1 MTVYLKEMVP
11 AGKGRKEVLFD
22 GAASLILYHGEIKK
36 YDLRPDMELSLETY
50 ENIRDTAVLVRAKK
64 RAMHLLEQYDR
75 TEYQIRQKLTAG
87 KYPKCVIDETIA
99 YLYSYHYLD
108 DARYADNYLAFSSE
122 KKSRGQ
128 LTAELM
134 RRGIDREV
142 VLSAI
147 ERCEPA
153 DEAGQ
158 IRAWLEK
165 KNVPSRRLEEKEYRK
180 IYGFL
185 ARKGFQSGDIIS
197 ELRHWSE
204 TE

>member
-1 MTVYLKEMVP
+1 MTVYLKEMIP
-11 AGKGRKEVLFD
+11 AGKGRKEVTFD

-36 YDLRPDMELSLETY
+36 YDLRPDMELSFETY
-50 ENIRDTAVLVRAKK
+50 ENICDTVILVRAKK

-75 TEYQIRQKLTAG
+75 TEYQIRKKLKDG
-87 KYPKCVIDETIA
+87 KYPECVIDKTIA

-108 DARYADNYLAFSSE
+108 DARYAEHYLSFSSE

-134 RRGIDREV
+134 RRGVDREV
-142 VLSAI
+142 IAFALKQ
-147 ERCEPA
+147 CEPF
-153 DEAGQ
+153 DEAAQ
-158 IRAWLEK
+158 IRIWLEK
-165 KNVPSRRLEEKEYRK
+165 KKIPSGRLEEKEYRR

-197 ELRHWSE
+197 ELRRWSE
-204 TE
+204 A